1 MIETFETMP
10 DIEMALS
17 IILVFLLML
26 GIIFI
31 YAMVHEYRTYFEE
44 HRKAR
49 FSFLD
54 FIKMGHFYIFLFF
67 GTLFIMLANLLYF
80 LE

>member
-31 YAMVHEYRTYFEE
+31 YAMVHEYRSYFEE
-44 HRKAR
+44 HRKSR
-49 FSFLD
+49 FSFFD
-54 FIKMGHFYIFLFF
+54 FIKKGQFYIYLFLE
-67 GTLFIMLANLLYF
+67 TLFIMLANLLYF

>member
-10 DIEMALS
+10 DIELALS

-49 FSFLD
+49 FSFFD
-54 FIKMGHFYIFLFF
+54 FIKKGQFYI
-67 GTLFIMLANLLYF
+67 YF
-80 LE
+80 LYKSIPQAI